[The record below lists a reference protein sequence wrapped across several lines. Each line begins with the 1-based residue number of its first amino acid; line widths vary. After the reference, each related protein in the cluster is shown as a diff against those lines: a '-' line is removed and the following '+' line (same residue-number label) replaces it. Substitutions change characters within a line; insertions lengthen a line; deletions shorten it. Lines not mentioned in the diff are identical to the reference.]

1 MATGLLETGPKL
13 DWTRDNKI
21 FDRYQIWKEKVELIF
36 SSALEESSSKQKVS
50 YLRYWMGEQGIP
62 LVKKWTALGKL
73 DFSSAEEDALSSGY
87 ILQNYWN
94 LLEAEFKPKGNKL
107 LSVIELW
114 TRSKQGSK
122 TLNEWLTYV
131 YNLVESCDY
140 GDSNERIIRD
150 VLIIGCNSDKAK
162 DKIVR
167 QGEKIKLQD
176 VIEIL
181 QLEDSTRQTL
191 TEMTSTTQKI
201 HYASYEKKKGTGKK
215 QKFQSNSN
223 SSSSS
228 SSGQKQDSTGSQKL
242 CYRCSKNYTKGHE
255 KVCKALNAKCNACGV
270 EGHFEIACKKSGN
283 FPKKS
288 SSKFQKPG
296 STGRMNIA
304 SAVEEPALQA
314 DFFDEK
320 GILKEYKPKSMYVLS
335 GTSDDKP
342 IMIEFGCGLTPLS
355 FDRKLTLQADTGA
368 DMNAI
373 NKKTFDELFPDVE
386 LEESTHIL
394 QNFDKR
400 LIKPIGSFRCFLR
413 WKGHKYRVKFEV
425 MGIETPNLLSRE
437 TTFLMGILKK
447 CLSVEK
453 TQNEPSNQISSPP
466 VSGHSVPPT
475 EAAPVPLTE
484 GASCHS
490 VPPTEAAPVPLTE
503 GVSCHSVPLTE
514 TAPLTSTEVERS
526 QMNCAS
532 ISDTAE
538 TPDSSSVRVVGSNNH
553 SLSITDLPLT
563 QEKVETTYADV
574 FQGLGKFPGEPY
586 KLRLKPDAVPAKHRP
601 RRVPVHLQDA
611 FHEEI
616 ERLVKIDVLEKVTEP
631 TEWVNSFVIVEKVID
646 SSNAHSPNHVI
657 KKSIRLC
664 IDPKDLNEALEREP
678 YYSRSIDEL
687 ISMFAGAK
695 VFTIV
700 DMDKGYWQVV
710 LHPESRKLTCMAFD
724 IGRYQFKRLPMGSK
738 VASDIFQRMLDS
750 VYIGLPG
757 VTGIADDMVIF
768 GRNEEEH
775 DRNLILFLETT
786 RKNGLVL
793 NKKKLQFKKE
803 EVSFFGHRW
812 NSTGISPDPKKTE
825 SILKMQFPPDKET
838 MHSFLG
844 LVNFLNRYT
853 PKLAELC
860 SPLRKLILKDSHYS
874 PGDPEHAA
882 FDAIKAEFKKKII
895 LPYFD
900 RNKETILQTDAS
912 KKGFGAVILQEE
924 QPIYYAS
931 RALTSAEKN
940 YQNLEREAQAAVWG
954 MEKFH
959 YFLYG
964 RKFILQTDQK
974 PLVSIFRKH
983 MIDVS
988 PRIQRIT
995 IRAWQY
1001 DFVPQHI
1008 PGRINVIADS
1018 LSRVT
1023 PLEFQDSNA
1032 EKDILAVNFLQYSSI
1047 EERERDEML
1056 QETSKDKELQSLK
1069 HYISTGWPSKR
1080 SQIPVSLHP
1089 YWNYR
1094 DELTVESGILMK
1106 NSKVLIPETLKQK
1119 YLRQIHQGHQGIEAC
1134 RSRAR
1139 EFVFWVNIN
1148 SDLKEMVEKC
1158 DICQSQQ
1165 NSTAS
1170 VQKYVSEVPPH
1181 PWHTLGSDL
1190 FYFQRIDF
1198 LVVVDY
1204 FSKYL
1209 IVRKIPNST
1218 SSAVIKELGMIFSEF
1233 GNPLVF
1239 RSDNGPCYSSQ
1250 EFKFFM
1256 QNWLVEHRTSSPHYP
1271 QSNGLAESMVK
1282 VSKNLI
1288 EKAIKQ
1294 DLPWNKLLLD
1304 YRCTPISSEIPSPAE
1319 ILFGRKFRSSISILP
1334 SQVLNDRISKQR
1346 ELIAKKEGKFYA
1358 STQDFQDRIKAL
1370 PFEAGQ
1376 NVWLQDSDSRKFEEA
1391 VIREKCR
1398 EPNSYMV
1405 EIPATG
1411 QCFRRNSNFIKPRQS
1426 DKNSVSTDPLPTT
1439 GLPEIPQEPPVL
1451 QQPSSPA
1458 TSTVDAIP
1466 TVPPSKQ
1473 NGNSILELQ
1482 ELQDIPEYP
1491 EETIKEFHPQGSDS
1505 KSDISCTDIL
1515 ISEREMLRY
1524 DTIGRIELIP
1534 PIVLSSDNTKYKNI
1548 IQLFLQLFDELS
1560 VYRDCH

>member
-73 DFSSAEEDALSSGY
+73 DFSSSEEDALSSGY

-140 GDSNERIIRD
+140 GDSSERIIRD

-215 QKFQSNSN
+215 QKFQTNSN

-270 EGHFEIACKKSGN
+270 EGHFEIACKKSVN

-288 SSKFQKPG
+288 SSKFEKPG

-373 NKKTFDELFPDVE
+373 NKKTFIELFPDVE

-453 TQNEPSNQISSPP
+453 TQNEPNNQISSLS

-475 EAAPVPLTE
+475 EAAPIPLTE
-484 GASCHS
+484 A
-490 VPPTEAAPVPLTE
+490 TPLTSTE

-514 TAPLTSTEVERS
+514 TAPLTSTEERS

-538 TPDSSSVRVVGSNNH
+538 TPGSSSVRVVGSNNH

-563 QEKVETTYADV
+563 QDKVESTYADV

-611 FHEEI
+611 FHEEV

-646 SSNAHSPNHVI
+646 SSNAHSPNHSI

-853 PKLAELC
+853 PRLAELC

-940 YQNLEREAQAAVWG
+940 YQNLEREAQTAVWG

-1056 QETSKDKELQSLK
+1056 QETNKDEELQSLK
-1069 HYISTGWPSKR
+1069 HYIST
-1080 SQIPVSLHP
+1080 
-1089 YWNYR
+1089 
-1094 DELTVESGILMK
+1094 
-1106 NSKVLIPETLKQK
+1106 VLIPETLKQK
-1119 YLRQIHQGHQGIEAC
+1119 YLKQIHQGHQGIEAC

-1165 NSTAS
+1165 NSTTS
-1170 VQKYVSEVPPH
+1170 VQKYVSEVPPY

-1209 IVRKIPNST
+1209 IVRKIPSST

-1376 NVWLQDSDSRKFEEA
+1376 NVWLQNSDSRKFEEA

-1411 QCFRRNSNFIKPRQS
+1411 QCFRRNSNFIKPRQT

-1451 QQPSSPA
+1451 QQPSSQA

-1473 NGNSILELQ
+1473 NDNSTPRTPRTPRQPRASRRSTKGIPPPRLGLQ
-1482 ELQDIPEYP
+1482 E
-1491 EETIKEFHPQGSDS
+1491 
-1505 KSDISCTDIL
+1505 
-1515 ISEREMLRY
+1515 
-1524 DTIGRIELIP
+1524 
-1534 PIVLSSDNTKYKNI
+1534 
-1548 IQLFLQLFDELS
+1548 
-1560 VYRDCH
+1560 

>member
-21 FDRYQIWKEKVELIF
+21 FDRFQIWKEKVELIF

-94 LLEAEFKPKGNKL
+94 LLDAEFRPKGNKL

-140 GDSNERIIRD
+140 GDSSERIIRD

-320 GILKEYKPKSMYVLS
+320 GLLKDYQPKPMYVLS
-335 GTSDDKP
+335 GTPEDKP
-342 IMIEFGCGLTPLS
+342 VMVEFGCGLTPLS
-355 FDRKLTLQADTGA
+355 FDRKLILQADTGA

-373 NKKTFDELFPDVE
+373 NKRTFNEVFPDVQ
-386 LEESTHIL
+386 LEESTQIL

-437 TTFLMGILKK
+437 TTFLMGILKN
-447 CLSVEK
+447 CLSVE
-453 TQNEPSNQISSPP
+453 TAPNEPNNQISSLP
-466 VSGHSVPPT
+466 VSGHSVPST
-475 EAAPVPLTE
+475 EAAPETPLT
-484 GASCHS
+484 S
-490 VPPTEAAPVPLTE
+490 TE
-503 GVSCHSVPLTE
+503 GVFSHSVPLTE
-514 TAPLTSTEVERS
+514 DTAPVTSTDRS

-532 ISDTAE
+532 ISNTA
-538 TPDSSSVRVVGSNNH
+538 DSSDSSPKHVVGSKLH

-563 QEKVETTYADV
+563 QEKVENTYADV

-601 RRVPVHLQDA
+601 RKVPVHLQDA
-611 FHEEI
+611 FHEEV

-678 YYSRSIDEL
+678 YYSRTIDEL
-687 ISMFAGAK
+687 ISIFAGAK

-874 PGDPEHAA
+874 PGDPEHSA

-940 YQNLEREAQAAVWG
+940 YQNLEHEAQAAVWG

-1032 EKDILAVNFLQYSSI
+1032 EKDILAVNFLQYSSV
-1047 EERERDEML
+1047 EERERDEVL
-1056 QETSKDKELQSLK
+1056 RETSKDKELQSLK
-1069 HYISTGWPSKR
+1069 HYISTGWPAKR
-1080 SQIPVSLHP
+1080 SQIPMFLHP

-1106 NSKVLIPETLKQK
+1106 NSKVLIPETLRQK
-1119 YLRQIHQGHQGIEAC
+1119 YLIQIHQGHQGIEAC

-1148 SDLKEMVEKC
+1148 NDLKEMVEKC

-1165 NSTAS
+1165 NSTPV
-1170 VQKYVSEVPPH
+1170 VQNYISEVPPH

-1204 FSKYL
+1204 FSKFL
-1209 IVRKIPNST
+1209 IVRKIPSST

-1233 GNPLVF
+1233 GNPQIF

-1288 EKAIKQ
+1288 EKAVKQ
-1294 DLPWNKLLLD
+1294 DLPWNRLLLD

-1319 ILFGRKFRSSISILP
+1319 ILFGRKLRSSISILP
-1334 SQVLNDRISKQR
+1334 SQIMNDRIRKQR
-1346 ELIAKKEGKFYA
+1346 ELIAKKEGKFY
-1358 STQDFQDRIKAL
+1358 TNVKDFQDRIKAL

-1376 NVWLQDSDSRKFEEA
+1376 NVWLQNSDSRKYEEA

-1405 EIPATG
+1405 QIPATG
-1411 QCFRRNSNFIKPRQS
+1411 QCFRRNSNFIKPRQT
-1426 DKNSVSTDPLPTT
+1426 DKNSVSTDPQPTT
-1439 GLPEIPQEPPVL
+1439 GLPEIPQEPPAF
-1451 QQPSSPA
+1451 QQHAAPSSQA

-1466 TVPPSKQ
+1466 TVPSSKQ
-1473 NGNSILELQ
+1473 NGNSIPRTPRTPRQPRTSRRSTKGIPPARLGLQ
-1482 ELQDIPEYP
+1482 E
-1491 EETIKEFHPQGSDS
+1491 
-1505 KSDISCTDIL
+1505 
-1515 ISEREMLRY
+1515 
-1524 DTIGRIELIP
+1524 
-1534 PIVLSSDNTKYKNI
+1534 
-1548 IQLFLQLFDELS
+1548 
-1560 VYRDCH
+1560 